1 MRGLSCAAMAWARSS
16 VPPLSRYAVM
26 PVARKVWQLASPSP
40 TVLTRRLI
48 IRNTS
53 TRLIRRA
60 PATAALAVAAV
71 RFRAKLAGQPAPA
84 GEATA
89 RVLGG
94 FRRTAADRGR
104 GQAAPLRADGLA
116 AILATAERPRTDG
129 RGVESHTTAHRRGRL
144 DAVIASL
151 LFMGGLRRSEVSALE
166 WRDVS
171 DARDGDGVLLTVRT
185 SKTNQEGDAADVR
198 YLKNGAAKAIR
209 TLRADRPD
217 AAPTDRVI
225 GLSPLQIQRRF
236 TAAARAAGIEA
247 RVTAHSGRVGLASEL
262 TARGASTT
270 EVMLAGNWKTARM
283 VAHYS
288 AGATA
293 ERGAVKS
300 ICKGGDGGTARQHY
314 GINRASLRDEFPLA
328 GDRVPHRRTTATP
341 QHAGAWSLQGVTVR
355 RGQVELRRQMRVRT
369 RCSRDTEAGPGP
381 LRADDRQRRS
391 GRAGGEANGRGDRA
405 DGRFRA
411 ADRCGLQRA
420 GPGNQKRDSALES
433 LDVLHGRCARRNH
446 RGTRGVG
453 DSSCRPVRGESSMV
467 ELEA

>member
-1 MRGLSCAAMAWARSS
+1 MGEGGMTIMLQTTPPDPAALARRPDTAGPLAVATPTTRKLADASIS
-16 VPPLSRYAVM
+16 VN
-26 PVARKVWQLASPSP
+26 
-40 TVLTRRLI
+40 TRRAYAGAL
-48 IRNTS
+48 R
-53 TRLIRRA
+53 RLDAWRGAAPVDDASLAVYLGELFEAGRA

-94 FRRTAADRGR
+94 YRRTAADRGR

-116 AILATAERPRTDG
+116 AILATAARPRTDG

-198 YLKNGAAKAIR
+198 YLKNGAANAIR
-209 TLRADRPD
+209 TLRAAD

-270 EVMLAGNWKTARM
+270 EVMLAGNWKTSRM

-293 ERGAVKS
+293 ERGAV
-300 ICKGGDGGTARQHY
+300 ARY
-314 GINRASLRDEFPLA
+314 L
-328 GDRVPHRRTTATP
+328 
-341 QHAGAWSLQGVTVR
+341 
-355 RGQVELRRQMRVRT
+355 
-369 RCSRDTEAGPGP
+369 
-381 LRADDRQRRS
+381 
-391 GRAGGEANGRGDRA
+391 
-405 DGRFRA
+405 
-411 ADRCGLQRA
+411 
-420 GPGNQKRDSALES
+420 
-433 LDVLHGRCARRNH
+433 
-446 RGTRGVG
+446 
-453 DSSCRPVRGESSMV
+453 
-467 ELEA
+467 

>member
-1 MRGLSCAAMAWARSS
+1 MLQTTQAEQTAIASRPDTAG
-16 VPPLSRYAVM
+16 PLAV
-26 PVARKVWQLASPSP
+26 ATP
-40 TVLTRRLI
+40 TTRRLADASI
-48 IRNTS
+48 SVNTRRAYLGALA
-53 TRLIRRA
+53 RLDAWRGAAPVDDASLAVYLGELFEAGRA

-71 RFRAKLAGQPAPA
+71 RFRAKLAGQPDPA

-94 FRRTAADRGR
+94 YRRTAADRGR
-104 GQAAPLRADGLA
+104 GQAAPLSADGLA
-116 AILATAERPRTDG
+116 AILATAARPRTDG
-129 RGVESHTTAHRRGRL
+129 RGRL

-151 LFMGGLRRSEVSALE
+151 LFMGGRRRSEVSALE

-171 DARDGDGVLLTVRT
+171 DASDGDGVLLTVRT

-209 TLRADRPD
+209 TLRAAAA

-247 RVTAHSGRVGLASEL
+247 RLTAHSGRVGLASEL

-293 ERGAVKS
+293 ERGAVRK
-300 ICKGGDGGTARQHY
+300 Y
-314 GINRASLRDEFPLA
+314 L
-328 GDRVPHRRTTATP
+328 
-341 QHAGAWSLQGVTVR
+341 
-355 RGQVELRRQMRVRT
+355 
-369 RCSRDTEAGPGP
+369 
-381 LRADDRQRRS
+381 
-391 GRAGGEANGRGDRA
+391 
-405 DGRFRA
+405 
-411 ADRCGLQRA
+411 
-420 GPGNQKRDSALES
+420 
-433 LDVLHGRCARRNH
+433 
-446 RGTRGVG
+446 
-453 DSSCRPVRGESSMV
+453 
-467 ELEA
+467 

>member
-1 MRGLSCAAMAWARSS
+1 MIQTTPTDPAALARRPDPAGPLAVATPTTRKLADASIS
-16 VPPLSRYAVM
+16 VN
-26 PVARKVWQLASPSP
+26 
-40 TVLTRRLI
+40 TRRAYAGAL
-48 IRNTS
+48 R
-53 TRLIRRA
+53 RLDTWRGTAPVDDASLAVYLGALFEAGRA

-94 FRRTAADRGR
+94 YRRTAADRGR

-116 AILATAERPRTDG
+116 AILATAARPRTDG
-129 RGVESHTTAHRRGRL
+129 RGVESHTTAQRRGRL

-198 YLKNGAAKAIR
+198 YLKNGAANTIR
-209 TLRADRPD
+209 TLRAAA
-217 AAPTDRVI
+217 AAPTDRVV

-247 RVTAHSGRVGLASEL
+247 RLTAHSGRVGLASEL

-293 ERGAVKS
+293 ERGAV
-300 ICKGGDGGTARQHY
+300 
-314 GINRASLRDEFPLA
+314 
-328 GDRVPHRRTTATP
+328 
-341 QHAGAWSLQGVTVR
+341 
-355 RGQVELRRQMRVRT
+355 
-369 RCSRDTEAGPGP
+369 
-381 LRADDRQRRS
+381 
-391 GRAGGEANGRGDRA
+391 
-405 DGRFRA
+405 
-411 ADRCGLQRA
+411 
-420 GPGNQKRDSALES
+420 QKYL
-433 LDVLHGRCARRNH
+433 
-446 RGTRGVG
+446 
-453 DSSCRPVRGESSMV
+453 
-467 ELEA
+467 

>member
-1 MRGLSCAAMAWARSS
+1 MTDASL
-16 VPPLSRYAVM
+16 AVYLG
-26 PVARKVWQLASPSP
+26 AIFEAG
-40 TVLTRRLI
+40 
-48 IRNTS
+48 
-53 TRLIRRA
+53 RA

-116 AILATAERPRTDG
+116 AILATAARPRTDG
-129 RGVESHTTAHRRGRL
+129 RGVESPPTAHRRGRL

-171 DARDGDGVLLTVRT
+171 DASDGDVLLTVRT

-198 YLKNGAAKAIR
+198 YLKNGAANAIR
-209 TLRADRPD
+209 TLRAADAD
-217 AAPTDRVI
+217 AAPTDRVV

-293 ERGAVKS
+293 ERGAVRK
-300 ICKGGDGGTARQHY
+300 Y
-314 GINRASLRDEFPLA
+314 L
-328 GDRVPHRRTTATP
+328 
-341 QHAGAWSLQGVTVR
+341 
-355 RGQVELRRQMRVRT
+355 
-369 RCSRDTEAGPGP
+369 
-381 LRADDRQRRS
+381 
-391 GRAGGEANGRGDRA
+391 
-405 DGRFRA
+405 
-411 ADRCGLQRA
+411 
-420 GPGNQKRDSALES
+420 
-433 LDVLHGRCARRNH
+433 
-446 RGTRGVG
+446 
-453 DSSCRPVRGESSMV
+453 
-467 ELEA
+467 

>member
-1 MRGLSCAAMAWARSS
+1 MVHTTTTDPAALARR
-16 VPPLSRYAVM
+16 PDPAGPLAV
-26 PVARKVWQLASPSP
+26 ATP
-40 TVLTRRLI
+40 TTRRLADASI
-48 IRNTS
+48 SVNTRRAYAGALR
-53 TRLIRRA
+53 RLDAWRGAAPVDDASLAVYLGELFEAGRA

-94 FRRTAADRGR
+94 YRRTAADRGR

-129 RGVESHTTAHRRGRL
+129 RGVESPTTAHRRGRL

-171 DARDGDGVLLTVRT
+171 DASDGDGDGMLIAVRQ

-198 YLKNGAAKAIR
+198 YLKNGAANAIR
-209 TLRADRPD
+209 TLRAADAD

-236 TAAARAAGIEA
+236 TAAGIEA

-270 EVMLAGNWKTARM
+270 EVMLAGNWKTSRM

-293 ERGAVKS
+293 ERGAVRK
-300 ICKGGDGGTARQHY
+300 Y
-314 GINRASLRDEFPLA
+314 L
-328 GDRVPHRRTTATP
+328 
-341 QHAGAWSLQGVTVR
+341 
-355 RGQVELRRQMRVRT
+355 
-369 RCSRDTEAGPGP
+369 
-381 LRADDRQRRS
+381 
-391 GRAGGEANGRGDRA
+391 
-405 DGRFRA
+405 
-411 ADRCGLQRA
+411 
-420 GPGNQKRDSALES
+420 
-433 LDVLHGRCARRNH
+433 
-446 RGTRGVG
+446 
-453 DSSCRPVRGESSMV
+453 
-467 ELEA
+467 